1 MNSAHTD
8 MDATEGFAP
17 LMDWLLGPIRMALL
31 HAAIEFAIPDILA
44 ETSDADEVARRIGAH
59 PGNTRRM
66 LDAMSAQGLVT
77 KRCGQYANTPLAERY
92 LRSGKDTCL
101 ADMVRRLS
109 GMQHRNLERL
119 CELVRSGPPELR
131 PEEKLENPEIW
142 RQAARSLAAYQR
154 SGLAD
159 LASDLVAALPEAP
172 HLRRML
178 DLGGGPG
185 LVGMTIVQRRPGM
198 TGTLCELPVVAEIA
212 QREAEDMGLA
222 ERLSVLP
229 GDYNTLDFGRGYD
242 LMWASHTLYYAKD
255 LTAFFRKALDALSP
269 GGVFLSLHEGLE
281 RERSWPEH
289 TVLSRLSLALEGQE
303 VSFEAGQ
310 IAHAMLE
317 AGFQSVES
325 RQILLATGPAR
336 LDTARKAGRLPESR
350 A

>member
-1 MNSAHTD
+1 MHKTRTG
-8 MDATEGFAP
+8 MDSTEGFAP

-44 ETSDADEVARRIGAH
+44 ETGDADEVARRLGAH
-59 PGNTRRM
+59 VGNTRRM
-66 LDAMSAQGLVT
+66 LDAMAAQGLVT
-77 KRCGQYANTPLAERY
+77 KRRGVYANSPLAERY
-92 LRSGKDTCL
+92 LQSGKDTCL
-101 ADMVRRLS
+101 ADMVRRLAA
-109 GMQHRNLERL
+109 MQHRNMERL

-131 PEEKLENPEIW
+131 PEEKLDNPEIW

-172 HLRRML
+172 RLRRML

-185 LVGMTIVQRRPGM
+185 LVGMTIILRRPGM
-198 TGTLCELPVVAEIA
+198 TGALCELPAVAEVA
-212 QREAEDMGLA
+212 RREAESMGLA
-222 ERLSVLP
+222 ERLSLLP

-242 LMWASHTLYYAKD
+242 LLWASHTLYYAKD
-255 LTAFFRKALDALSP
+255 LTAFFRKALDALNP

-289 TVLSRLSLALEGQE
+289 PVLSRLSLVLEGQE
-303 VSFEAGQ
+303 LSFEAGQ

-325 RQILLATGPAR
+325 RTVMLSTGPAR
-336 LDTARKAGRLPESR
+336 LDTARKAGRLPENG